1 MAPDTSLVDAE
12 ILNMYL
18 APGFDPAMLF
28 DGFPVH
34 VMHDMLLLPLLC

>member
-18 APGFDPAMLF
+18 APGPAMLF